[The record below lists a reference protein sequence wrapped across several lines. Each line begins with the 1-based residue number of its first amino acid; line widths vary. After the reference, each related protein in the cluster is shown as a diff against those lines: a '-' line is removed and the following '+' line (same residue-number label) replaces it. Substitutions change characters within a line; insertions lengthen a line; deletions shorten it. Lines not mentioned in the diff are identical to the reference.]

1 MNTILLYNQPFGW
14 MVPYAELMPLPIICS
29 LPEKKRT
36 SVTETPFEYN
46 LEFDIPELK
55 KKDLTVKVDNNQIII
70 EGRCKKNSFNIFQRK
85 RYQKETSFYKVVKVS
100 DHMDVDNIKAKYNS
114 GVLLIKIPKKKEH
127 IHYRQIPVSG
137 NDKPEISQVPAAS
150 NSGLISMAK
159 RKLITLLKKAA

>member
-55 KKDLTVKVDNNQIII
+55 KKDLTVKVDNNQLIIK
-70 EGRCKKNSFNIFQRK
+70 GSSKQNRFNIFQRK
-85 RYQKETSFYKVVKVS
+85 RYKKETSFYKVVKMS
-100 DHMDVDNIKAKYNS
+100 DDMDVDYIKANFKS

-137 NDKPEISQVPAAS
+137 NNKPDINQVQETS
-150 NSGLISMAK
+150 NTGLISMA
-159 RKLITLLKKAA
+159 RQKLMTLLRKTS